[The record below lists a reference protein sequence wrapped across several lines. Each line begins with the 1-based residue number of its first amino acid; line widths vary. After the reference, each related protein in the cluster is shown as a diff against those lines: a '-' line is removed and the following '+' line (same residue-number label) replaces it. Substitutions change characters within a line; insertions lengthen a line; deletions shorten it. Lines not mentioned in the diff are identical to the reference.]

1 MVALARVA
9 ELCRNVWDGSP
20 GGKVLSIQRYRKV
33 YNDRL
38 IEKPEISALK
48 SVKPDA
54 CKRLLPAALKRRAVR
69 AVVGGGSACAAH
81 N

>member
-20 GGKVLSIQRYRKV
+20 GGKVLSIQRCRKV

-38 IEKPEISALK
+38 IEKPEIWL
-48 SVKPDA
+48 
-54 CKRLLPAALKRRAVR
+54 
-69 AVVGGGSACAAH
+69 
-81 N
+81 